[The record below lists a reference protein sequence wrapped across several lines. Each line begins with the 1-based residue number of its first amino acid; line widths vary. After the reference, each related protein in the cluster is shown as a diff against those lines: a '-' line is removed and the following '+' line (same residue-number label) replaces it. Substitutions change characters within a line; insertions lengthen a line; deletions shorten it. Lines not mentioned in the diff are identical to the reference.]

1 MIIPRHSFSGE
12 PAPQSAEWITLEKAR
27 RHRYALDRRRG
38 HRARVARPAFS
49 AAQSWGKSLDNV
61 IKRRVGRRMCAP
73 HSGAFADIL
82 GS

>member
-27 RHRYALDRRRG
+27 RHRYPLDRRRG
-38 HRARVARPAFS
+38 HRARLARPAFS
-49 AAQSWGKSLDNV
+49 AAQSCGETLDNV
-61 IKRRVGRRMCAP
+61 IERYVGRRMCAP
-73 HSGAFADIL
+73 HSGAIADII